1 MPRLPLLIC
10 LLLLAPQQ
18 LNASVHSTKSSRG
31 EFPQSPQ
38 LLQGGV
44 EFATCDVS
52 TIEKA
57 NAAQLSLQLHELLNA
72 PFFRKFRVID
82 EKCKFWKTDEASDDS
97 DGEDDSHE
105 SCAATSAAAGLAEP
119 ACSLSGTTGGSG
131 SGGGG
136 AAAGAATNSGV
147 SNSVGG
153 RFPFG
158 APPPKATTSHEKSF
172 AWSPATSPLENILP
186 TTEDCTD
193 PSKPNFFVD
202 LCDPLVESTKHAKWV
217 DLRDNEE
224 RWTGYNGSH
233 VWDAIYSENC
243 LLDSTQ
249 EMCYEERVLYK
260 LLSGFHASVTI
271 HLAESWFPPSK
282 RLGRKN
288 WTANPAVF
296 KKHFEHHPERL
307 MNVHFAFVVMLR
319 ALAKAKPV
327 LYDHDYH
334 IDPSL
339 LAEDNEEN
347 EEENEEENVDQRDA
361 KRTQTLVRR
370 LLDSN
375 ILNSC
380 SDVFSAF
387 DESLLFSDGES
398 PSTALALKASFKGVF
413 QNISSVLDCVTCQKC
428 KLHGKVTLMGL
439 GTALKILLTPP
450 EVLQKQNVLE
460 PIEVVALI
468 NSIGKFSSA
477 ITAMD
482 VLSKQSWEDDF
493 FAESELSKQKDKN
506 EKIKMNKMKE
516 KMTKEMDSDVNRAV
530 RALTERVE
538 QLVTVISSS
547 PSSEVG
553 DKERVDRFG
562 YVDIALETIT
572 LMSKK
577 KTN

>member
-1 MPRLPLLIC
+1 
-10 LLLLAPQQ
+10 
-18 LNASVHSTKSSRG
+18 
-31 EFPQSPQ
+31 
-38 LLQGGV
+38 
-44 EFATCDVS
+44 
-52 TIEKA
+52 
-57 NAAQLSLQLHELLNA
+57 
-72 PFFRKFRVID
+72 
-82 EKCKFWKTDEASDDS
+82 
-97 DGEDDSHE
+97 
-105 SCAATSAAAGLAEP
+105 
-119 ACSLSGTTGGSG
+119 
-131 SGGGG
+131 
-136 AAAGAATNSGV
+136 
-147 SNSVGG
+147 
-153 RFPFG
+153 
-158 APPPKATTSHEKSF
+158 
-172 AWSPATSPLENILP
+172 
-186 TTEDCTD
+186 
-193 PSKPNFFVD
+193 
-202 LCDPLVESTKHAKWV
+202 
-217 DLRDNEE
+217 
-224 RWTGYNGSH
+224 
-233 VWDAIYSENC
+233 
-243 LLDSTQ
+243 
-249 EMCYEERVLYK
+249 
-260 LLSGFHASVTI
+260 
-271 HLAESWFPPSK
+271 
-282 RLGRKN
+282 
-288 WTANPAVF
+288 
-296 KKHFEHHPERL
+296 
-307 MNVHFAFVVMLR
+307 
-319 ALAKAKPV
+319 
-327 LYDHDYH
+327 
-334 IDPSL
+334 
-339 LAEDNEEN
+339 
-347 EEENEEENVDQRDA
+347 A

-562 YVDIALETIT
+562 YVDIALETI
-572 LMSKK
+572 
-577 KTN
+577 